1 METLAIIL
9 IIYGALLLTGLLF
22 QFPFFYTNA
31 KSKALIKIMGKKG
44 YNILLLV
51 LGLGTLIA
59 GIIILT

>member
-22 QFPFFYTNA
+22 QFPFFYNNS
-31 KSKALIKIMGKKG
+31 KSKVLIKMMGKKG